1 MPSPTWLVVLTY
13 GCLPSFLPTCL
24 RCIALRLQFSYSD
37 LVVSP
42 TVAADPCAESVVT
55 VLVTN
60 IGTTH
65 SGAEIAQLYI
75 QPSSSSSGVVQPKLI
90 GFGKTPV
97 LAPGASSPLSFIVTA
112 EHRSVVSDY
121 DHTQVVEPGTWEL
134 AVGGAQPGQ
143 GQTLRAK
150 ITNQGRGP
158 LNKCVPM

>member
-1 MPSPTWLVVLTY
+1 MVA
-13 GCLPSFLPTCL
+13 LPSCLPTCL

-65 SGAEIAQLYI
+65 SGAEVAQLYI
-75 QPSSSSSGVVQPKLI
+75 QPSSSSSSSSSSGVVQPKLI

-121 DHTQVVEPGTWEL
+121 DHTQVVEPGSWEL